1 VRAAIARGEIAPSR
15 VRIYEELM
23 DELERGADR
32 H

>member
-15 VRIYEELM
+15 QRIYEELM
-23 DELERGADR
+23 ADLERSGR